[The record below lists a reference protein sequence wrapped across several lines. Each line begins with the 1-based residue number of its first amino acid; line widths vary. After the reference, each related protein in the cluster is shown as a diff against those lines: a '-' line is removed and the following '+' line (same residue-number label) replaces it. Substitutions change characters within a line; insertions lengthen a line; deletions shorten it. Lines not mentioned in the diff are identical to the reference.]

1 LNLNKKTLQKKIIDY
16 KRFGF
21 TLIALSTFLYLG
33 VIIPAEGKTLV
44 KTYMLMGGTVVM
56 LGTSFLFFLKAIKHK
71 KQLHS
76 MENQK

>member
-44 KTYMLMGGTVVM
+44 KIYMLMGGTVVM
-56 LGTSFLFFLKAIKHK
+56 LGTSFLFFLKAIKYK

-76 MENQK
+76 MEN

>member
-1 LNLNKKTLQKKIIDY
+1 MNFNKKTLQNKIIDY

-44 KTYMLMGGTVVM
+44 KIYMLMGGTVVM
-56 LGTSFLFFLKAIKHK
+56 LSTSFLLFLKAIKYK

-76 MENQK
+76 MEN

>member
-1 LNLNKKTLQKKIIDY
+1 LNFNKKTLQKKIIDY

-44 KTYMLMGGTVVM
+44 KIYMLMGGTVVM
-56 LGTSFLFFLKAIKHK
+56 LGTSFLFFLKAIKYK

-76 MENQK
+76 MEN

>member
-1 LNLNKKTLQKKIIDY
+1 MNFNKKTLQKKIIDY

-44 KTYMLMGGTVVM
+44 KIYMLMGGTVVM
-56 LGTSFLFFLKAIKHK
+56 LGTSFLFFLKAIKYK

-76 MENQK
+76 MEN

>member
-1 LNLNKKTLQKKIIDY
+1 LNFNKKTLQNKIIDY

-44 KTYMLMGGTVVM
+44 KIYMLMGGTVVM
-56 LGTSFLFFLKAIKHK
+56 LSTSFLLFLKAIKYK

-76 MENQK
+76 MEN